1 MFQDFNKTHK
11 DINYNYTESLFD
23 ICRDSVTT
31 NNPLCNKRNKKK
43 REVKKMKTICFL
55 LVMFTSM
62 GFAQT
67 NNTVNESDNNQ
78 NMSYDYP
85 RHSIDLGISYW
96 NNSKSGTS
104 VRVPGVDISTGGVSG
119 KLMYNFYPDEDFAF
133 NISVGAM
140 AVEVK
145 AWAFHEHT
153 STVVPIMMGMKYYF
167 VQLPQSTFVRPYL
180 SGSMGI
186 LFGTESS
193 LEILSVKEHT
203 ESAMGGYAG
212 LGTDII
218 LGSLVKLHA
227 DIGYNLFTDFS
238 EEIGS
243 RKNYSGV
250 EYSFGIG
257 FMF

>member
-1 MFQDFNKTHK
+1 
-11 DINYNYTESLFD
+11 
-23 ICRDSVTT
+23 
-31 NNPLCNKRNKKK
+31 
-43 REVKKMKTICFL
+43 MKAICFL
-55 LVMFTSM
+55 LVLFTTVS
-62 GFAQT
+62 FAQT
-67 NNTVNESDNNQ
+67 DKLVQDENDSING
-78 NMSYDYP
+78 SYDYP
-85 RHSIDLGISYW
+85 KHSIDLGISYW

-104 VRVPGVDISTGGVSG
+104 VRVPGVHVGTGGVSG
-119 KLMYNFYPDEDFAF
+119 KLMYNFYPDENYAF
-133 NISVGAM
+133 HVSAGAM

-153 STVVPIMMGMKYYF
+153 STVVPVMMGMKYYF
-167 VQLPQSTFVRPYL
+167 NQIFPGNHFRPYI

-193 LEILSVKEHT
+193 VELLSVAEHT

-212 LGTDII
+212 IGSDII

-227 DIGYNLFTDFS
+227 DIGYNLFSDFS

-243 RKNYSGV
+243 RKNYSGA
-250 EYSFGIG
+250 EFSFGIG